1 MAGHIDWISVEKLPD
16 GLRDGRALLL
26 WDGEQAR
33 TGCAIGDAWFWIGD
47 LFGEPTHFAEI
58 NAPRT

>member
-1 MAGHIDWISVEKLPD
+1 MAGRIDWIPTGNMPD
-16 GLRDGRALLL
+16 DLKDGRPLLL

-47 LFGEPTHFAEI
+47 LFNEPTHFAEI
-58 NAPRT
+58 NPPRK

>member
-1 MAGHIDWISVEKLPD
+1 MPD
-16 GLRDGRALLL
+16 DLKDGRPLLL

-47 LFGEPTHFAEI
+47 LFNEPTHFAEI
-58 NAPRT
+58 NPPRT